1 MHKEA
6 ARRIVKGRNLLRF
19 FFSITTIVL
28 FSPHAWGEVSVAG
41 EWALTSDNPSLSSEP
56 PMWKIM
62 RKTAPEPMAI
72 FNRAEFSAPEK
83 LDEIRT
89 WNRQQK
95 LPTRNGFSHELE
107 NPAHITFDPGISYLE
122 SGTKSVR
129 AGQYGQ
135 SIETADGDLLWSA
148 SVVVDDSY
156 RLRLYLE
163 NVILPD
169 GVQMWVHSDG
179 DEHVGPFG
187 AELLD
192 DKGNLW
198 TPSVAGPEL
207 TLVVL
212 MSAGS
217 ATAEFTVTRI
227 AELFKLDSAGDPLAG
242 QVQEA
247 DPGCME
253 DAACVSDST
262 FDSVDGV
269 GTSMAHLHYMKEGNS
284 YACSGGL
291 IMDTVEGSD
300 RPLFL
305 TANHCISTQS
315 VASSLEAYWDYK
327 SSYCGGPDPSHND
340 VPRTNGATLLATGSS
355 SDFSLLELNSVPSG
369 RWFMGWNANESA
381 VKAGTRLHRLAYS
394 EGSGQKYAQTKADGG
409 LQSCSAASPDSYI
422 IQSQIIGAIGPGN
435 SGAPVMLDNGQIV
448 GQLSGPCGQNIA
460 DVCDYSNFVLDGAL
474 HAYWTAVQPFL
485 SPGGA
490 SPADLAITLL
500 DAENGTY
507 SAGDELNIEFSVEN
521 IGGEISD
528 GYRAT
533 FYISNNTTI
542 STSDYIFGHVDFDA
556 VEAGARDEYTVFGP
570 IPDDI
575 PGGSWY
581 VGAILTVADA
591 NSSNNTAYDS
601 TRITIQSSSS
611 FQINPG
617 LNGSWYNPDTNGQ
630 GFLIDVLPTNGTVFL
645 AWFTY
650 ETVRPPSSYSAN
662 LGEPGHRWLTAQGS
676 FSGNQAQL
684 NIVLSDGG
692 VFDKGSPAPSNSA
705 YGTMTLAFTG
715 CNSGTITYS
724 IPGIASNKVIPIQRI
739 ADDNVGLCESLN
751 ADAQAT
757 QADSTGKTALR
768 YHDYTKRL

>member
-6 ARRIVKGRNLLRF
+6 ARRFVKGRNLLKF
-19 FFSITTIVL
+19 VFSITAIVL
-28 FSPHAWGEVSVAG
+28 FSSHALGEFSVPG
-41 EWALTSDNPSLSSEP
+41 EWALTSDKPRLSSEP

-72 FNRAEFSAPEK
+72 VDRAEFSALEK

-122 SGTKSVR
+122 SGTKPVQ
-129 AGQYGQ
+129 ANQYGQ
-135 SIETADGDLLWSA
+135 SIETADGDQLWSA
-148 SVVVDDSY
+148 TVVVDDSY

-163 NVILPD
+163 NVNLPD

-198 TPSVAGPEL
+198 TPSVSGPEL

-212 MSAGS
+212 IPRGS
-217 ATAEFTVTRI
+217 VTADFTVTRI
-227 AELFKLDSAGDPLAG
+227 AELFKLDSAGDPIAG

-247 DPGCME
+247 DPSCME

-269 GTSMAHLHYMKEGNS
+269 GTSMAHLHYMKEGSS

-291 IMDTVEGSD
+291 ITDTVEGSD

-340 VPRTNGATLLATGSS
+340 VPRTNGATLLVTGASN
-355 SDFSLLELNSVPSG
+355 DFSLLELNSVPSG

-394 EGSGQKYAQTKADGG
+394 EGSGQKYAQTMANGG
-409 LQSCSAASPDSYI
+409 LQSCSAASPSSYV

-460 DVCDYSNFVLDGAL
+460 DICDYSNFVLDGAL
-474 HAYWTAVQPFL
+474 HAYWSAVQPFL
-485 SPGGA
+485 SPDGS
-490 SPADLAITLL
+490 SPADLSLTFL
-500 DAENGTY
+500 DAEGGTY
-507 SAGDELNIEFSVEN
+507 SAGDKLSIDYDVEN
-521 IGGEISD
+521 LGGVVSDAFRIVFYASDNTIIS
-528 GYRAT
+528 
-533 FYISNNTTI
+533 S
-542 STSDYIFGHVDFDA
+542 SDYSFGYIDNA
-556 VEAGARDEYTVFGP
+556 SVEAGDKEFYTAVAT
-570 IPDDI
+570 IPDDT
-575 PGGSWY
+575 PGGMY
-581 VGAILTVADA
+581 YIGAIVTLTDA
-591 NSSNNTAYDS
+591 NSSNNTRYDS
-601 TRITIQSSSS
+601 SRVTIEMTSNS

-630 GFLIDVLPTNGTVFL
+630 GFLIDVLPKNGTVFL

-650 ETVRPPSSYSAN
+650 DTVRPPSSYTAN
-662 LGEPGHRWLTAQGS
+662 LGEPGHRWVTAQGK

-684 NIVLSDGG
+684 NIVLSAGG
-692 VFDKGSPAPSNSA
+692 VFDKASPAPSNSA
-705 YGTMTLAFTG
+705 YGTMTLAFSG

-724 IPGIASNKVIPIQRI
+724 IPGIASNEVIPIQRI
-739 ADDNVGLCESLN
+739 VTDNVGLCESLN
-751 ADAQAT
+751 ADAQST
-757 QADSTGKTALR
+757 QTVRSL
-768 YHDYTKRL
+768 

>member
-1 MHKEA
+1 MRKEA
-6 ARRIVKGRNLLRF
+6 ACQFVNAPYLLKF
-19 FFSITTIVL
+19 LISITAVML
-28 FSPHAWGEVSVAG
+28 LSQPAMGEVSVPG
-41 EWALTSDNPSLSSEP
+41 EWVLTSSNPRLSSEP

-72 FNRAEFSAPEK
+72 VDRAEFSAPEK
-83 LDEIRT
+83 LDELRD

-107 NPAHITFDPGISYLE
+107 NPAQITFDPGISYLE
-122 SGTKSVR
+122 SSGKPSQGDR
-129 AGQYGQ
+129 YGQ
-135 SIETADGDLLWSA
+135 SIETVDGDLLWSA
-148 SVVVDDSY
+148 SVVVDGSY

-163 NVILPD
+163 NVTLPD

-192 DKGNLW
+192 DEGALW

-212 MSAGS
+212 IPGGN
-217 ATAEFTVTRI
+217 ATADFTVTRI
-227 AELFKLDSAGDPLAG
+227 AELFKLDAVGVPQPG
-242 QVQEA
+242 QLQEA
-247 DPGCME
+247 DPSCME

-269 GTSMAHLHYMKEGNS
+269 GTSMAHLHYMNEGSS

-291 IMDTVEGSD
+291 IMDTVENSD

-315 VASSLEAYWDYK
+315 MASSLEAYWDYK
-327 SSYCGGPDPSHND
+327 SSYCGGPDPSHNN
-340 VPRTNGATLLATGSS
+340 VPSTNGATLLVTGTSN
-355 SDFSLLELNSVPSG
+355 DFSLLELNSVPSG

-381 VKAGTRLHRLAYS
+381 VKAGTRLHRLAYF
-394 EGSGQKYAQTKADGG
+394 EGSGQTYTQTKVDGSI
-409 LQSCSAASPDSYI
+409 QSCSGLQQSSYI
-422 IQSQIIGAIGPGN
+422 IQSQNIGGVGPGN
-435 SGAPVMLDNGQIV
+435 SGAPVLLDNGQIV
-448 GQLSGPCGQNIA
+448 GQLRGPCGNNLD

-474 HAYWTAVQPFL
+474 HAYWSAVQPFL
-485 SPGGA
+485 SPGG
-490 SPADLAITLL
+490 SSSADLAITLI

-507 SAGDELNIEFSVEN
+507 STGDELSIDFNVEN
-521 IGGEISD
+521 IGGVVSD
-528 GYRAT
+528 DYRII
-533 FYISNNTTI
+533 FYVSNNTTI
-542 STSDYIFGHVDFDA
+542 TSSDYVFGHVDLDA
-556 VEAGARDEYTVFGP
+556 VEAGDKDQYEVFGP
-570 IPDDI
+570 IPDEI
-575 PGGSWY
+575 PAGSYY

-601 TRITIQSSSS
+601 TRITIQSTSS

-630 GFLIDVLPTNGTVFL
+630 GFLIEVLPKNGSVFL

-650 ETVRPPSSYSAN
+650 ETVRPPSSYTAN
-662 LGEPGHRWLTAQGS
+662 LGEPGHRWLTAQGA
-676 FSGNQAQL
+676 FTGNQAQL
-684 NIVLSDGG
+684 NIVLSAGG
-692 VFDKGSPAPSNSA
+692 VFDKAGPAPSNST
-705 YGTMTLAFTG
+705 YGTMTLEFTG
-715 CNSGTITYS
+715 CNNGTITYS

-739 ADDNVGLCESLN
+739 VPDNVGLCESLN
-751 ADAQAT
+751 ADAQST
-757 QADSTGKTALR
+757 QNESTGSPAVR
-768 YHDYTKRL
+768 